1 MYGAKEEAEPIVYHD
16 SKFCTFIAYLL
27 TFALYRVRIFSL
39 NQVANPTDRGDWPAT
54 VYGVAKSWTRL
65 NTHK

>member
-1 MYGAKEEAEPIVYHD
+1 MYGAKEEAELIAYHD
-16 SKFCTFIAYLL
+16 SKFLHLQYTFL

-39 NQVANPTDRGDWPAT
+39 NQVANPQTEETGSVT